1 MSDPKIWRLDDKVGQ
16 KRPAFN
22 VAVSLYSNLCF
33 SSFYGK
39 YCKCQLKNVVPTFL
53 FWHLQ
58 IFVTISSGNCNWNVL
73 LLYCEIGSNIF
84 VFINILYQNNS
95 PKVLPLGLYFVQF
108 ELFIFLQPFFYLCLI
123 KRMKASNNKIKATI
137 SAVIVIVFWRI

>member
-1 MSDPKIWRLDDKVGQ
+1 MLAPKIWKLDDKAGQ
-16 KRPAFN
+16 KWPAFN
-22 VAVSLYSNLCF
+22 VAVSLYSNLCL

-53 FWHLQ
+53 FWHLHGSQ
-58 IFVTISSGNCNWNVL
+58 ISIFVTISSGNCNWNVL

-95 PKVLPLGLYFVQF
+95 PKVFAPRA
-108 ELFIFLQPFFYLCLI
+108 LFCSIWAVCFFYSPFFTC
-123 KRMKASNNKIKATI
+123 A
-137 SAVIVIVFWRI
+137 W

>member
-1 MSDPKIWRLDDKVGQ
+1 MAPKIWRLNDKAGQ

-39 YCKCQLKNVVPTFL
+39 HCKCQLKNVVPTFL
-53 FWHLQ
+53 FWHLHGSQ
-58 IFVTISSGNCNWNVL
+58 ISIFVTISSGNCNWNVL

-95 PKVLPLGLYFVQF
+95 PKVLP
-108 ELFIFLQPFFYLCLI
+108 
-123 KRMKASNNKIKATI
+123 
-137 SAVIVIVFWRI
+137 